1 MEESL
6 NCSGPS
12 FIVNVKPFI
21 RVIIKDYKRLKYE
34 LCHLLNV
41 VICPVQML
49 SVPRLKALVNCALII
64 IALIAIQFKHPYP
77 TEDEKRAIA
86 AQTNLTIL
94 QVNNW

>member
-1 MEESL
+1 MIAEM
-6 NCSGPS
+6 
-12 FIVNVKPFI
+12 
-21 RVIIKDYKRLKYE
+21 IKKKSDKRLKYE

-41 VICPVQML
+41 VICPVPML
-49 SVPRLKALVNCALII
+49 SVPRLKALVNCALIII